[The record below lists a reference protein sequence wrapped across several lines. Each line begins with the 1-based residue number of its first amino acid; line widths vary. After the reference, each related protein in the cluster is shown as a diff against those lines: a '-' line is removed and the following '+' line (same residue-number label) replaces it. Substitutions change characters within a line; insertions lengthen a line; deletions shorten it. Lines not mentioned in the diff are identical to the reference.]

1 MTNNECK
8 GPFEGLLVIDMTHVL
23 NGPFG
28 TQLLCNMGARVIK
41 VEPPGHGDDTR
52 TFGPYVDGQSLYYSF
67 INHGK
72 ESVVLDLKNDHDK
85 SIFINML
92 KQADVLAENFRP
104 STMEKLG
111 FSWER
116 LQEINPRL
124 IYASSSGFGHTG
136 PLKDAPAYDTIIQA
150 MSGIMMETGYPD
162 APPVRVGTS
171 LADLC
176 GGVYLFSGI
185 VSALYGREKSQ
196 RGAHV
201 DIAMF
206 DATLSFLEHGL
217 MAYIATGKSPQRLGN
232 RHPYMAPFDVF
243 DTQDKPITICCG
255 NDKLF
260 SALCQALELTELVN
274 DPRFSS
280 NILRV
285 QNQAI
290 LKQYIERTLKTQ
302 AAEVWL
308 ARIHEVGVPVAP
320 LLSVAEAI
328 NLPQTQARNMLIE
341 AGGIMMPGNPIKSA
355 AARTRMLCR
364 ERQRSTS
371 MGNKFARSSHHKC
384 KMCW

>member
-1 MTNNECK
+1 MTNNESK

-104 STMEKLG
+104 GTMEKLG
-111 FSWER
+111 LSWER

-162 APPVRVGTS
+162 GSAS
-171 LADLC
+171 ACWYLSC
-176 GGVYLFSGI
+176 GSMRRCLFIQRNSECT
-185 VSALYGREKSQ
+185 LWPRKEPK
-196 RGAHV
+196 RGACRY
-201 DIAMF
+201 
-206 DATLSFLEHGL
+206 S
-217 MAYIATGKSPQRLGN
+217 
-232 RHPYMAPFDVF
+232 DV
-243 DTQDKPITICCG
+243 
-255 NDKLF
+255 
-260 SALCQALELTELVN
+260 
-274 DPRFSS
+274 
-280 NILRV
+280 
-285 QNQAI
+285 
-290 LKQYIERTLKTQ
+290 
-302 AAEVWL
+302 
-308 ARIHEVGVPVAP
+308 
-320 LLSVAEAI
+320 
-328 NLPQTQARNMLIE
+328 
-341 AGGIMMPGNPIKSA
+341 
-355 AARTRMLCR
+355 
-364 ERQRSTS
+364 
-371 MGNKFARSSHHKC
+371 
-384 KMCW
+384 

>member
-1 MTNNECK
+1 MTNNESK

-28 TQLLCNMGARVIK
+28 TELLCDMGARVIK
-41 VEPPGHGDDTR
+41 VEPPGYGDDTR

-92 KQADVLAENFRP
+92 KQADVLAENFAQVQWKNWGFHGNASE
-104 STMEKLG
+104 ST
-111 FSWER
+111 R
-116 LQEINPRL
+116 
-124 IYASSSGFGHTG
+124 ASYMLHRQVSTYRSA
-136 PLKDAPAYDTIIQA
+136 KDAPAYDTIIQA

-232 RHPYMAPFDVF
+232 RHPYMAPFDVLN
-243 DTQDKPITICCG
+243 TQDKPITICCG

-260 SALCQALELTELVN
+260 CVT
-274 DPRFSS
+274 
-280 NILRV
+280 
-285 QNQAI
+285 
-290 LKQYIERTLKTQ
+290 
-302 AAEVWL
+302 
-308 ARIHEVGVPVAP
+308 
-320 LLSVAEAI
+320 
-328 NLPQTQARNMLIE
+328 
-341 AGGIMMPGNPIKSA
+341 PGTGA
-355 AARTRMLCR
+355 YGT
-364 ERQRSTS
+364 
-371 MGNKFARSSHHKC
+371 G
-384 KMCW
+384 

>member
-1 MTNNECK
+1 MTNNESK

-104 STMEKLG
+104 GTMEKLG
-111 FSWER
+111 FSWET

-243 DTQDKPITICCG
+243 NTQDKPITICCG

-328 NLPQTQARNMLIE
+328 KLPQTQARNMLIE
-341 AGGIMMPGNPIKSA
+341 AGGIKMPGNPIKISGCADPHVMPGA
-355 AARTRMLCR
+355 ATLDQHG
-364 ERQRSTS
+364 EQIRQE
-371 MGNKFARSSHHKC
+371 FSS
-384 KMCW
+384 